1 MSGIILRRDV
11 LRAGLVL
18 CASLAVPPARACEFI
33 TSTLRITHPWTRA
46 TAPDATSAVL
56 CTRFD
61 QVTETDRLIGVDTPV
76 ASGAELVVDGVGGK
90 VDFLIPQGRETFL
103 SDDGTHIRLLGLE
116 HPLEVG
122 RSYPLTLVFQKAGEV
137 QAQLNVDYGLRLVP
151 FPGGQRSFPGGQR
164 S

>member
-1 MSGIILRRDV
+1 MSGIIHRREV

-18 CASLAVPPARACEFI
+18 CASLAVPSARACEFI
-33 TSTLRITHPWTRA
+33 TSTLRVTHPWTRA
-46 TAPDATSAVL
+46 TSANATHAVL

-61 QVTETDRLIGVDTPV
+61 QVSITDRLIGVQTPV
-76 ASGAELVVDGVGGK
+76 ASGAELVVDGVSGK
-90 VDFLIPQGRETFL
+90 VDFLIPAGRETFL
-103 SDDGTHIRLLGLE
+103 SDDGTHVRLTGLE

-122 RSYPLTLVFQKAGEV
+122 RSYPLTLVFEKGGEV

-151 FPGGQRSFPGGQR
+151 FPGGQPSFPGRQP